1 MKRNKGLDLRVN
13 LEFKNDRCRIRR
25 RREEEGREGESF
37 FLEEQA
43 NSTRLCSFVLFF
55 FFFNFY
61 VTVNNLER
69 ERESRLGLI
78 VTAVC

>member
-1 MKRNKGLDLRVN
+1 VKRNKGLDLRVN

-55 FFFNFY
+55 FF
-61 VTVNNLER
+61 
-69 ERESRLGLI
+69 
-78 VTAVC
+78 